1 MLDSTQYQG
10 CKEQT
15 AVLGV
20 LRTALWETQ
29 IQVKQCC
36 REEKELGL
44 IKRKKISLPPNFF
57 TKQLTPEDS
66 RVTPS
71 GKDSKDAVLY
81 PAKLS

>member
-1 MLDSTQYQG
+1 MKS
-10 CKEQT
+10 
-15 AVLGV
+15 V
-20 LRTALWETQ
+20 
-29 IQVKQCC
+29 
-36 REEKELGL
+36 

-66 RVTPS
+66 RVTAS